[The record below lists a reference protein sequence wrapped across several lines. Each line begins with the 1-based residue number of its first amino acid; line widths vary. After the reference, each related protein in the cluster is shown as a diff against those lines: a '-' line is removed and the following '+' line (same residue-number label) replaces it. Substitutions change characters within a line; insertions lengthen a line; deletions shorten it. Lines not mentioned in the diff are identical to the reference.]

1 MGETMTS
8 ATKNLSQ
15 PKLQYHPN
23 AYDFVFEALQQ
34 SQELF
39 ARNVSNE
46 GELEEEAHV
55 SGQELLEGVRVL
67 ALKQM
72 GLMTTTVFKQWG
84 IKSTKDFGK
93 IVFEMIEH
101 GKMRKTENDRLEDFI
116 DLYDFEQVFD
126 FDYVIDTSQV
136 FNSSPAEHA

>member
-1 MGETMTS
+1 MGEPMTS
-8 ATKNLSQ
+8 ATNLSQ
-15 PKLQYHPN
+15 PKLQFHPN

-34 SQELF
+34 SQEIY
-39 ARNVSNE
+39 ARSVSDE
-46 GELEEEAHV
+46 GELEEAHV

-84 IKSTKDFGK
+84 IQSTKDFGK

-101 GKMRKTENDRLEDFI
+101 GRMRKTENDRLEDFV

-126 FDYVIDTSQV
+126 LDYVIDTSKV
-136 FNSSPAEHA
+136 FNPSPAEQA

>member
-1 MGETMTS
+1 MGENMTS
-8 ATKNLSQ
+8 TTNLSQ

-34 SQELF
+34 AQELY
-39 ARNVSNE
+39 AQTVTNE
-46 GELEEEAHV
+46 KEQEEAHV
-55 SGQELLEGVRVL
+55 SGQELLEGVKIL
-67 ALKQM
+67 ATKQL

-101 GKMRKTENDRLEDFI
+101 GRMRKTDNDRLEDFV

-126 FDYVIDTSQV
+126 LDYAIDTSEV
-136 FNSSPAEHA
+136 FNRSTAEQS